1 MVKIFYTETRSLEGA
16 VCVHGPH
23 PDQDQWGKDDQP
35 LHTLYSRF
43 MSSTSRAMY
52 VLGRIQH
59 CRRCNRIIHKMGRQ
73 KKLDSL
79 RAAVEKCVGYNIA
92 CVYDVDL
99 NHVDCL
105 KDCDKILRNR
115 IQQRL
120 EASRRSVEQKQTE
133 YDLMSAFIPEDDQF
147 SLTCKSKLLRLFN
160 FELDELVKV
169 HTNSSLEDKLYRNAP
184 YYAGNLRWIRTMIT
198 RISQTMNWFG
208 KNDKI
213 FSQCSG
219 SKRVIAKYNAF
230 LTDLHEMECK
240 IIMEWRKIVLTS
252 KVDHQINFSLQM
264 THQSQRNECQVVE
277 PIGASR
283 LIKECK
289 TITKM
294 GFDIDNQM
302 KTLIEH
308 EPMLK
313 RAGWRIKARAYQY
326 NVIFK
331 ELGSFFS
338 YLMNEGFKG
347 SNNICSY
354 GVVTL
359 PWNDIAKVNA
369 FVDRLEKDLK
379 WFQSST
385 IPLVTNLKYF
395 KRLLRKMR
403 YSTMSI
409 CADEQVLKQ
418 YHHHQLPPFYLL
430 SYFTMII
437 KKFIDNMILQLQSMA
452 VEASRA
458 LCRLIDM
465 MFRLDLETEDPNLRT
480 KRQRLPKKKI
490 ECQCCKA
497 ITTALYD
504 CYVNSLKSY
513 RNTIMM
519 PSTQRSFIQKIT
531 LNISTLLGPSSI
543 SSVPTI
549 ENLCEAIEKGFIEI
563 IQSSKRLEWR
573 QRKGKSGFGGD
584 AGIEK
589 NDCVTVQSVFEKL
602 SSDPIVC
609 MLALNLRGS
618 LEKLKAFIVNH
629 LFSLESSI
637 EMLWRR
643 SWPESSDIA
652 EIRSECSQR
661 LSILD
666 KIVPDSIAVS
676 NSCIRLNH
684 VNLKHQVKTLIQ
696 DSAEAAL
703 TDIKT
708 SHIA

>member
-1 MVKIFYTETRSLEGA
+1 
-16 VCVHGPH
+16 
-23 PDQDQWGKDDQP
+23 
-35 LHTLYSRF
+35 
-43 MSSTSRAMY
+43 MY

-59 CRRCNRIIHKMGRQ
+59 YRRCNRLIHKRERQ

-79 RAAVEKCVGYNIA
+79 RAAVENYVGCNIA

-99 NHVDCL
+99 NHIDCL
-105 KDCDKILRNR
+105 KDCDEILRNE

-120 EASRRSVEQKQTE
+120 EASRRNVEQKQLG

-147 SLTCKSKLLRLFN
+147 SLTCKSKLLHLFN

-169 HTNSSLEDKLYRNAP
+169 HTNSSLKDKLYRNAP
-184 YYAGNLRWIRTMIT
+184 YYAGNIRWIRTMIT
-198 RISQTMNWFG
+198 RISQTMNWFS
-208 KNDKI
+208 KDDEI

-219 SKRVIAKYNAF
+219 SRRVIAKYNAF

-252 KVDHQINFSLQM
+252 KVDHQIIFFFQM

-277 PIGASR
+277 PTGASR

-289 TITKM
+289 AITKM

-308 EPMLK
+308 EPMMK
-313 RAGWRIKARAYQY
+313 RAGWRIKARAHQY

-331 ELGSFFS
+331 ELGSFSS
-338 YLMNEGFKG
+338 YLMNEWFKA

-359 PWNDIAKVNA
+359 PWNDIANVNA
-369 FVDRLEKDLK
+369 FIDRLEKDFQR
-379 WFQSST
+379 FQSST
-385 IPLVTNLKYF
+385 IPLVTNQKYF

-409 CADEQVLKQ
+409 YADKQVLKQ

-437 KKFIDNMILQLQSMA
+437 KRSIDNMILQLQSMA
-452 VEASRA
+452 VEASRT
-458 LCRLIDM
+458 LCSVIDM
-465 MFRLDLETEDPNLRT
+465 MFRLDLETDDPNSRT
-480 KRQRLPKKKI
+480 TERQRQPLPKKKI
-490 ECQCCKA
+490 DGQCCKA

-504 CYVNSLKSY
+504 SYVNSLKSY
-513 RNTIMM
+513 RNTMLV
-519 PSTQRSFIQKIT
+519 PSTQPSFIQKIT
-531 LNISTLLGPSSI
+531 LNISTLLGPISI

-573 QRKGKSGFGGD
+573 QRKGKSGFEGN
-584 AGIEK
+584 AGLEK
-589 NDCVTVQSVFEKL
+589 NDCVTIQSVFEKL

-618 LEKLKAFIVNH
+618 LEKIKAFVVNH

-652 EIRSECSQR
+652 EIRSERSQR

-684 VNLKHQVKTLIQ
+684 VNLKHQVKTLIN

-708 SHIA
+708 SHNSINANNLQTTISSNY